1 MATEKFQDLQAFSV
15 DDLKQGLT
23 EKEASYQSLTFDHA
37 VRGLDNPLQLRGL
50 RRDIARFKTEIRRR
64 ELEACSAEDLANRS
78 KIRARRKRN
87 K

>member
-1 MATEKFQDLQAFSV
+1 MATKKYQDLQGYSV
-15 DDLKQGLT
+15 EDLKEGLT
-23 EKEASYQSLTFDHA
+23 EREASFQSLTFDHA

-50 RRDIARFKTEIRRR
+50 RRDIARFQTEIRRR
-64 ELEACSAEDLANRS
+64 ELEACSAEELASRS